1 MTASKQLSVRL
12 PEPELRR
19 LKSLAASRGV
29 TLQEAVRMRRLLE
42 TADRGERRLSMNIVN
57 LGEVF
62 YLSVKARDLAYGQRV
77 LETLHPRVMTISAS
91 DELVMLAATLKA
103 RHAISYADGFA
114 AATALLQD
122 APLVTGDPEMRTMAA
137 SESALQLEWI
147 GR

>member
-1 MTASKQLSVRL
+1 MGDLVLDAWAVMVWLKGQQPAADRMRALLEAADRRQ
-12 PEPELRR
+12 RR
-19 LKSLAASRGV
+19 LA
-29 TLQEAVRMRRLLE
+29 
-42 TADRGERRLSMNIVN
+42 MNIVN

-62 YLSVKARDLAYGQRV
+62 YLSVKSRDLAFGRRV
-77 LETLHPRVMTISAS
+77 LETLQPRVTTISAH

-122 APLVTGDPEMRTMAA
+122 APLVTGDPEIKTMAA
-137 SESALQLEWI
+137 AEKALQLEWI

>member
-1 MTASKQLSVRL
+1 MRDLVLDAWAVMVW
-12 PEPELRR
+12 
-19 LKSLAASRGV
+19 LKGQQPGAD
-29 TLQEAVRMRRLLE
+29 RMRALLE
-42 TADRGERRLSMNIVN
+42 GADRRQHRLSMCIVN

-62 YLSVKARDLAYGQRV
+62 YLSVKARDTAYGRRV
-77 LETLHPRVMTISAS
+77 LETLQPRVMIISAH

-122 APLVTGDPEMRTMAA
+122 APLVTGDAEIKAMADA
-137 SESALQLEWI
+137 EKALRLEWI

>member
-1 MTASKQLSVRL
+1 MGDLVLDAWAVMVW
-12 PEPELRR
+12 
-19 LKSLAASRGV
+19 LKGQQPAAD
-29 TLQEAVRMRRLLE
+29 RMRALLE
-42 TADRGERRLSMNIVN
+42 AADRRERRLAMNVVN

-62 YLSVKARDLAYGQRV
+62 YLSVRARDIAYGRRV
-77 LETLHPRVMTISAS
+77 LETLQPRVTTISAH

-122 APLVTGDPEMRTMAA
+122 APLVTGDPEIKTMAA
-137 SESALQLEWI
+137 AEKALQLEWI

>member
-1 MTASKQLSVRL
+1 MRDFVLDAWAVIAWLKRQ
-12 PEPELRR
+12 EPAAEQTRAL
-19 LKSLAASRGV
+19 LKAADS
-29 TLQEAVRMRRLLE
+29 
-42 TADRGERRLSMNIVN
+42 GECRLSMNIVN

-62 YLSVKARDLAYGQRV
+62 YLCVKARDMRYGRRV
-77 LETLHPRVMTISAS
+77 LETLHSRVTTVSAH

-122 APLVTGDPEMRTMAA
+122 APLVTGDPELRALA
-137 SESALQLEWI
+137 VKEKSLQLKWI

>member
-1 MTASKQLSVRL
+1 MRDLVLDAWAVMVW
-12 PEPELRR
+12 
-19 LKSLAASRGV
+19 LKGQQPAAD
-29 TLQEAVRMRRLLE
+29 RMRALLEAADRREYRLLM
-42 TADRGERRLSMNIVN
+42 SIVN

-77 LETLHPRVMTISAS
+77 LETLQPRVTTVSAH
-91 DELVMLAATLKA
+91 DDLVMLAATLKA

-122 APLVTGDPEMRTMAA
+122 APLVTGDPEMKAMAA
-137 SESALQLEWI
+137 AEKTLQLEWI